1 MDGLSERDRR
11 EFTLVEAAMRTYP
24 LADTPPDFAGA
35 VMSRVRA
42 AAPAQRFR
50 VSWLEVLVSLFV
62 PGSGLLALV
71 AWASLPAQTAAYLQD
86 RLAVLWQFLQRT
98 GLDWALL
105 ACGLSAVVFF
115 FAMTLRF
122 FRPRYRRPK
131 VVPVI
136 PLRLF

>member
-42 AAPAQRFR
+42 AAPAPRFR

-115 FAMTLRF
+115 FAMALRF